1 MLPWNSWK
9 LFACCP
15 DQRLV
20 RLEMGGVS
28 PEHELGMEEEAE
40 EEALLRVALEHLDD
54 PVPSATGDAQRCADR
69 ERRLMMETPH
79 IGGVRFVDRRGDAS
93 RRELDAVDDDLF
105 EPVHRDR
112 LRRVA
117 NLGEAPSERD
127 VQQLHATADAE
138 NRLASPAGR
147 ADESDLE
154 GVPHRIVVA
163 VAGGGILAAVGG
175 GSDVG
180 SAGDDERVQE
190 LRVPLGRTLVAF
202 GDCREQDRISAGLND
217 GSRVVPIDVVR
228 RKLPDPAAKNLAR
241 ARGDADQRSR
251 AMSLRCC
258 RREPSPRPRS

>member
-9 LFACCP
+9 LFARCP

-69 ERRLMMETPH
+69 ERRLMVEAPH
-79 IGGVRFVDRRGDAS
+79 VGGVRFVDRRSDAP
-93 RRELDAVDDDLF
+93 RRELDAVDDDAV

-112 LRRVA
+112 LLRVA

-127 VQQLHATADAE
+127 VQELHATADAE

-163 VAGGGILAAVGG
+163 FGILATVGG

-180 SAGDDERVQE
+180 AAGDDERVQE

-202 GDCREQDRISAGLND
+202 GDCRKQDRIPAGLND

-251 AMSLRCC
+251 TISLRCC
-258 RREPSPRPRS
+258 RREPSPRRRS